1 MFDFLKKKELIH
13 FISPMSGK
21 MIDLCDVK
29 DEAFSSKQLGD
40 GFAIQYCGEVVY
52 APVDGEIVACFPTGH
67 AVGIQCGKIEILL
80 HIGIDT
86 VELNGEGFEL
96 LVKQGQRVKQGDS
109 LIKVQSSFIKAQG
122 YDPTSMVIFTSGEQ
136 VKLLKL
142 NQEVKE
148 KESKVIQL
156 CGN

>member
-1 MFDFLKKKELIH
+1 M
-13 FISPMSGK
+13 
-21 MIDLCDVK
+21 
-29 DEAFSSKQLGD
+29 
-40 GFAIQYCGEVVY
+40 
-52 APVDGEIVACFPTGH
+52 
-67 AVGIQCGKIEILL
+67 
-80 HIGIDT
+80 
-86 VELNGEGFEL
+86 